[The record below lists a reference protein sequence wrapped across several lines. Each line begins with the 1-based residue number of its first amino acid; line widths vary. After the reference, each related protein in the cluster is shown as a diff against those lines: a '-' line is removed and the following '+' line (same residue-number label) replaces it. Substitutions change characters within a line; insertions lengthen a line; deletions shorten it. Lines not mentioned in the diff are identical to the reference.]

1 MNRNTMKIGT
11 TVLTAALIA
20 TIAVPAFAAPGAGMG
35 AGTLRGQV
43 ASRTA
48 EMKSKLQATGQAVS
62 GQPREQLLNRI
73 ENVLKARKARFD
85 AALANINARIARVTV
100 LADKVERLG
109 GDVTVARAALDSAR
123 GHLALAGELEAAAV
137 AKFNAIPDA
146 ADKRAAFRDAR
157 AAARLAVAELKAARI
172 DVRTAAQSL
181 RATIDQLKSEVETG
195 TVDAQ

>member
-1 MNRNTMKIGT
+1 MKIGT

-35 AGTLRGQV
+35 AGKLRGQA
-43 ASRTA
+43 ASHTA
-48 EMKSKLQATGQAVS
+48 EVKAKLQAAGKTVK

-73 ENVLKARKARFD
+73 ANVLKARKARFD
-85 AALANINARIARVTV
+85 AAQANINARIARVTV

-109 GDVTVARAALDSAR
+109 GDVTGARASLDAAR
-123 GHLALAGELEAAAV
+123 AHLAKADELEAVAL

-146 ADKRAAFRDAR
+146 TEKHAAFVEAR
-157 AAARLAVAELKAARI
+157 AAARLAVAELKAARV
-172 DVRTAAQSL
+172 DVRSAAQGL
-181 RATIDQLKSEVETG
+181 RATIEQLKSEVETG